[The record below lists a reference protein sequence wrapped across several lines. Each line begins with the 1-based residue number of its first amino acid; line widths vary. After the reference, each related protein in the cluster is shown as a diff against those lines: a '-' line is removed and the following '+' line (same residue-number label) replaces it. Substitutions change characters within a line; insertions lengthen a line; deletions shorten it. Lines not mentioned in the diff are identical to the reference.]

1 MNLPYNIV
9 IEPQEYDNYASVISP
24 DKILILPFSNLG
36 QGSIPARNWCWEHSI
51 LAGHKRHWLMDD
63 NINLFFRLNK
73 NMKIPVA
80 DGTIF
85 KCMEDFTDRFKK
97 VAFTGPNYF
106 MFASRKSGSIKP
118 YLLNTRVYSC
128 TLINNDLPYR
138 WRGKYNEDTDICLRA
153 LKDDYRTILF
163 SAFLQGKATT
173 MTLKGGNTDEV
184 YIDGDN
190 RLKFAQSLKE
200 QHPDLVEITKKFGRF
215 HHQVNYK
222 PFKKNKLIRKEGITI
237 KEGVNN
243 YGMELI
249 NIEDESRK

>member
-1 MNLPYNIV
+1 
-9 IEPQEYDNYASVISP
+9 
-24 DKILILPFSNLG
+24 
-36 QGSIPARNWCWEHSI
+36 
-51 LAGHKRHWLMDD
+51 
-63 NINLFFRLNK
+63 
-73 NMKIPVA
+73 
-80 DGTIF
+80 
-85 KCMEDFTDRFKK
+85 
-97 VAFTGPNYF
+97 
-106 MFASRKSGSIKP
+106 
-118 YLLNTRVYSC
+118 
-128 TLINNDLPYR
+128 
-138 WRGKYNEDTDICLRA
+138 
-153 LKDDYRTILF
+153 
-163 SAFLQGKATT
+163 